1 MDVFTEFASVLPKE
15 VKTKVAEF
23 TSSLPIT
30 RSIPTTIAQ
39 NYKTITS
46 ILHSVSERQASAVS
60 ALFIVTDSESSI
72 SLLDDILQAQA
83 TLNFYDVLEQAATET
98 NLATRASLMTQAAE
112 ASEIMLKMFDENAYY
127 SGNYP
132 SLGGNTALLVVFSL
146 FLSLQVASGVFY
158 HQWWFLTCWSCGL
171 LFEILGYAARM
182 WSSQNIMS
190 YSAFIMQLVCLTLA
204 PCFLM
209 AGIYYIIAQLAVIY
223 GSQFSILGPMQYS
236 LLFIVCDFISI
247 LLQAAGGGLSTGNG
261 TTGPHIM
268 IGGLAFQVFTIAL
281 FQYFWYFFLF
291 RIYESYKTHGEAEFN
306 PEFAHIRKRNLL
318 LPFMCVVSFAVALI
332 FVRSIYRLI
341 ELSVGWSSKLA
352 VDEIYFMI
360 LEALMVSLA
369 SCAMS
374 ILSPG
379 LAYGKDSH
387 IYIDKSLK
395 TTLKSFGKKEEKNLG
410 PKSPLNDGSVN
421 DFSSDDES
429 QGESSRHLFRE
440 EV

>member
-15 VKTKVAEF
+15 VKTKVAEL

-39 NYKTITS
+39 NYETITS

-171 LFEILGYAARM
+171 LFEILG
-182 WSSQNIMS
+182 
-190 YSAFIMQLVCLTLA
+190 FGGQL
-204 PCFLM
+204 
-209 AGIYYIIAQLAVIY
+209 
-223 GSQFSILGPMQYS
+223 
-236 LLFIVCDFISI
+236 
-247 LLQAAGGGLSTGNG
+247 LS
-261 TTGPHIM
+261 
-268 IGGLAFQVFTIAL
+268 F
-281 FQYFWYFFLF
+281 
-291 RIYESYKTHGEAEFN
+291 
-306 PEFAHIRKRNLL
+306 
-318 LPFMCVVSFAVALI
+318 
-332 FVRSIYRLI
+332 
-341 ELSVGWSSKLA
+341 
-352 VDEIYFMI
+352 
-360 LEALMVSLA
+360 
-369 SCAMS
+369 
-374 ILSPG
+374 
-379 LAYGKDSH
+379 
-387 IYIDKSLK
+387 
-395 TTLKSFGKKEEKNLG
+395 
-410 PKSPLNDGSVN
+410 
-421 DFSSDDES
+421 
-429 QGESSRHLFRE
+429 
-440 EV
+440 